1 MAAHPYWKGF
11 LKLSL
16 VSVPVKAYKAAGDG
30 AGEIHFNQLHA
41 ECHSRIQYKKTCP
54 VHGEVRNEEI
64 VSGFEYSRGQY
75 VVVNPDELD
84 KLRTED
90 EKAITIR
97 AFITP
102 DTLDPL
108 YLTGKTY
115 YLLPDAP
122 VGQRP
127 YAVLRQAM
135 TEENRHA
142 VAQVVLHGHEQMVL
156 LRPMGKV
163 LAMSILNEESKV
175 TKPAAFVEQIP
186 ALQPSA
192 EELNMTKKL
201 IELSTAKK
209 FDFAAYKD
217 EYTEKLTKVI
227 EAKVAGEEIAV
238 APVAPGPTHIIN
250 LMDALRAS
258 VAQAEGTAAAPAA
271 KPPKKMAP
279 STAKEAR
286 SRKRKTS

>member
-16 VSVPVKAYKAAGDG
+16 VSVPVKAYKASDSNGD
-30 AGEIHFNQLHA
+30 IHFNQLHA

-64 VSGFEYSRGQY
+64 VSGFEYGKGQY

-102 DTLDPL
+102 DTLDPI

-115 YLLPDAP
+115 YLVPDAP

-127 YAVLRQAM
+127 YAVLRRARRRR
-135 TEENRHA
+135 TST
-142 VAQVVLHGHEQMVL
+142 
-156 LRPMGKV
+156 LR
-163 LAMSILNEESKV
+163 S
-175 TKPAAFVEQIP
+175 
-186 ALQPSA
+186 
-192 EELNMTKKL
+192 
-201 IELSTAKK
+201 
-209 FDFAAYKD
+209 
-217 EYTEKLTKVI
+217 
-227 EAKVAGEEIAV
+227 
-238 APVAPGPTHIIN
+238 
-250 LMDALRAS
+250 
-258 VAQAEGTAAAPAA
+258 
-271 KPPKKMAP
+271 
-279 STAKEAR
+279 
-286 SRKRKTS
+286 